1 MKMLIDE
8 ICKRKSYHAL
18 RNILND
24 VELVDLQCIDILK
37 MLAQEKAVV
46 IYPTGTGKTLLAASV
61 MKLLLREKPD
71 SLFLMFVK
79 KDQIVQT
86 PAKLKAFA
94 GLSCIVTTADSRE
107 LARSVLPKNL
117 EAYNVIML
125 THDCLHNSAV
135 LDAIYE
141 IRDKITGVIIDEAHE
156 YNNFNNASSANV
168 LKSMVKRFK
177 YVWSLTA
184 TPIVTDIMQ
193 LARIANLTDSVRYPD
208 AKKLY
213 RDLENGSFRIY
224 YDEGFFI
231 NRNDD
236 ELGRVGKPKGFIV
249 SVEPTEYQKKAN
261 VGGVELFQICK
272 GDGAVRQV
280 LALEKL
286 IKENC
291 QTNQRGLVYISQG
304 TVLKW
309 VCDNLDDTDIRYT
322 CINGNTPISARS
334 TIEQQFANGEYDVIL
349 TSITTAVDL
358 DCDYVVFYEFTA
370 LVDQMI
376 GRARRGLKPKEL
388 NVYFII
394 TKDTNEEDYF
404 INNIAARCAIV
415 RDILGKGNSA
425 VEDVAEHLGY

>member
-1 MKMLIDE
+1 MMLIDE
-8 ICKRKSYHAL
+8 ICKRNSYHAL
-18 RNILND
+18 RDILNG

-37 MLAQEKAVV
+37 MLAQKKAVV
-46 IYPTGTGKTLLAASV
+46 IYPTGTGKTLLAAGV
-61 MKLLLREKPD
+61 MKLLTRERPD

-79 KDQIVQT
+79 KDQVVQT

-94 GLSCIVTTADSRE
+94 GLSCIVTTADSKD
-107 LARSVLPKNL
+107 LAKNFLPKNL

-125 THDCLHNSAV
+125 THDCLHNSLV
-135 LDAIYE
+135 LDAIYN

-168 LKSMVKRFK
+168 LRSMVKRFE

-193 LARIANLTDSVRYPD
+193 LARISNLTDSTRYPD
-208 AKKLY
+208 AKKLH
-213 RDLENGSFRIY
+213 RDLENGSFRIQ

-231 NRNDD
+231 NRNDK
-236 ELGRVGKPKGFIV
+236 ELGREGTPRGFIV
-249 SVEPTEYQKKAN
+249 AVEPTDYQRNAN

-272 GDGAVRQV
+272 GDGAIRQV

-286 IKENC
+286 IKDN
-291 QTNQRGLVYISQG
+291 NAKKQRGLVYISQG
-304 TVLKW
+304 TILHW
-309 VCDNLDDTDIRYT
+309 VRTNLDEAGIRYA
-322 CINGNTPISARS
+322 CINGSTPLSERS
-334 TIEQQFANGEYDVIL
+334 IIEQKFARGDYDVIL

-358 DCDYVVFYEFTA
+358 DCDYVVFYEFTV

-394 TKDTNEEDYF
+394 TKESNEEDYF
-404 INNIAARCAIV
+404 INNIAARCAVV